1 MESRGRPRASPW
13 AGILRPFRPA
23 WNKKT
28 GCRGGA
34 PAKKTSPT
42 RRQAGKT
49 SGEAREFLGSYIFD
63 YYFK

>member
-23 WNKKT
+23 WNKKM
-28 GCRGGA
+28 GCRGEA
-34 PAKKTSPT
+34 PAKKTSPA

-49 SGEAREFLGSYIFD
+49 SGEAREFSSKFLESY
-63 YYFK
+63 